1 MSGYAVGSS
10 TNAETHFLLENSTSF
25 QAHSSSLTQPYLR
38 PGEVSAFAWSAL
50 TAAAERAAE
59 SLARTEHTA
68 GDESRR
74 EMQNALD
81 ALRRA
86 LAQPSTFSLAYG
98 AGVPRAHIDALRT
111 EFLTEL
117 ELVAGTSTQARRGRI
132 TTAELVAILSAM
144 EQVSGRFGFGRRSDF
159 VERLASPRAL
169 EAVIEVA
176 HDMRSPLA
184 SILFL
189 VDALQRGQ
197 SGPVNAV
204 QERQLGLIYGAA
216 LGLSGMASDVIDAVR
231 GHRLV
236 EGKPV
241 PFSIAE
247 TIANVCAVVR
257 PIGEEKGLPIY
268 TTLPAVDSRV
278 GYPAAVNRV
287 LMNLTTNALRYTDQG
302 SVSLGCTEMP
312 HEVVEFW
319 VVDTGRGI
327 PENVLRMLYDGFRP
341 GSSGLRFSS
350 AGLGLAICRSL
361 LEAMGS
367 ALTVQTA
374 MEQGTRFSFQVKLPV
389 A

>member
-1 MSGYAVGSS
+1 MAQSPA
-10 TNAETHFLLENSTSF
+10 
-25 QAHSSSLTQPYLR
+25 R
-38 PGEVSAFAWSAL
+38 PGEFSAFAWAVL
-50 TAAAERAAE
+50 TAAVDRAAD
-59 SLARTEHTA
+59 SLARTEHA
-68 GDESRR
+68 PAEEVRRGLRHVLELLARARAEST
-74 EMQNALD
+74 EFT
-81 ALRRA
+81 
-86 LAQPSTFSLAYG
+86 LAFG
-98 AGVPRAHIDALRT
+98 AGVPRSHVDALRS
-111 EFLTEL
+111 EFLNGLDQKVDDENG
-117 ELVAGTSTQARRGRI
+117 AGGGRPRI
-132 TTAELVAILSAM
+132 ATAELVGILTAM
-144 EQVSGRFGFGRRSDF
+144 ERISGRFGFGRRSDF

-189 VDALQRGQ
+189 VDAIQRGQ
-197 SGPVNAV
+197 SGPVTPV

-216 LGLSGMASDVIDAVR
+216 LGLNSMASDVIDAVR

-236 EGKPV
+236 DGLPV
-241 PFSIAE
+241 PFSVSE

-257 PIGEEKGLPIY
+257 PIGEEKGLPIH
-268 TTLPAVDSRV
+268 TVMPTADSRV

-287 LMNLTTNALRYTDQG
+287 LVNLTTNALRYTEKG
-302 SVSLGCTEMP
+302 SVSVGCTEMP
-312 HEVVEFW
+312 DDVVEFW

-327 PENVLRMLYDGFRP
+327 PDNVLAMLYDGFRP
-341 GSSGLRFSS
+341 GSVGLRFSS

-367 ALTVQTA
+367 TLQVQTA

>member
-1 MSGYAVGSS
+1 VARYAVGLG
-10 TNAETHFLLENSTSF
+10 TTTETDFPREISTSLP
-25 QAHSSSLTQPYLR
+25 ALSSSVTQPFLR
-38 PGEVSAFAWSAL
+38 AGEVSAFAWSAL
-50 TAAAERAAE
+50 TAAAGRAAE
-59 SLARTEHTA
+59 SLVRTEHAA
-68 GDESRR
+68 GDETRR

-86 LAQPSTFSLAYG
+86 LANPSTFSLAYG
-98 AGVPRAHIDALRT
+98 AGVPRAHIDALRI

-117 ELVAGTSTQARRGRI
+117 ELVGSSSANGRRGRI

-144 EQVSGRFGFGRRSDF
+144 EHVSGRFGFGRRSDF

-169 EAVIEVA
+169 DAVIEVA

-197 SGPVNAV
+197 SGPVNGV

-247 TIANVCAVVR
+247 IVSNVCAVVR

-268 TTLPAVDSRV
+268 TTLPSVDSRV

-287 LMNLTTNALRYTDQG
+287 LMNLTTNALRYTEEG
-302 SVSLGCTEMP
+302 SVSLGCTEMA
-312 HEVVEFW
+312 EDVVEFW

-341 GSSGLRFSS
+341 GSAGLRFSS

-367 ALTVQTA
+367 SLDVQTA
-374 MEQGTRFSFQVKLPV
+374 IEKGTRFSFQVKLPV

>member
-10 TNAETHFLLENSTSF
+10 NNAETHFLLENSTSF
-25 QAHSSSLTQPYLR
+25 QTNSSSLTQPYLR

-68 GDESRR
+68 SDESRR
-74 EMQNALD
+74 EMQNALG

-117 ELVAGTSTQARRGRI
+117 ELVAGSAAQSRRGRI

-287 LMNLTTNALRYTDQG
+287 LMNLTTNALRYTEQG

-312 HEVVEFW
+312 HDVVEFW